1 MHNPTLAKIKKPL
14 LLERGPTRAIETA
27 CFDAKV
33 Q

>member
-1 MHNPTLAKIKKPL
+1 MHNPTLAKIKMPL
-14 LLERGPTRAIETA
+14 LLGRGPNRIIETA

>member
-1 MHNPTLAKIKKPL
+1 MHNPTLAKIKMPL
-14 LLERGPTRAIETA
+14 LLGRGPKRIIETA